1 MSTYANLLAIKHAL
15 FQQQYVVLQV
25 HTYLNAYAAR
35 GRASLP
41 KAHLH
46 HLNQLY
52 QKAVASNKSDCSEAS
67 SSRSSKDR

>member
-1 MSTYANLLAIKHAL
+1 
-15 FQQQYVVLQV
+15 VVLQV